1 MPGVVAGTRRA
12 PPARPREALC
22 GAVGRGGARAAALA
36 VLALAALALAVPE
49 RAQAQ
54 TLEDRHPSG
63 DCRDLNEY
71 PNCGIGL
78 SIDQRAGGYSDG
90 GAIQSAGD
98 GDLWTVVLYR
108 AQSYLIEVKGA
119 GDPGGDNGGTL
130 PDPWVE
136 IYELTYDMGT
146 RRFDPTL
153 RASNDNVN
161 ATNKNARVVYT
172 YPPGTTPQTPIGIRV
187 RGANGATGSYTVSVK
202 GLEGLALTETAD
214 CAGDETT
221 ACSIEV
227 GGTVRGTVSSTTD
240 DRRVGSPVGGG
251 QDLPIRRPGR
261 RQWRRH
267 PAGSEFA
274 TERGGWWCL

>member
-1 MPGVVAGTRRA
+1 M
-12 PPARPREALC
+12 
-22 GAVGRGGARAAALA
+22 
-36 VLALAALALAVPE
+36 LALAALALAVPE

-54 TLEDRHPSG
+54 TLEDRLPSG

-71 PNCGIGL
+71 PNCGIGS

-136 IYELTYDMGT
+136 IYELTYNMGT

-153 RASNDNVN
+153 RASNDNVS
-161 ATNKNARVVYT
+161 ATNKNAGVVYT

-202 GLEGLALTETAD
+202 GLEGLPLTETTD
-214 CAGDETT
+214 CASLQSDTCT
-221 ACSIEV
+221 IEV
-227 GGTVRGTVSSTTD
+227 GGTVRGAVSPFTD
-240 DRRVGSPVGGG
+240 TDAWAIVLEEGRGYQIDARGVDSGGG
-251 QDLPIRRPGR
+251 TLPEPKTG
-261 RQWRRH
+261 
-267 PAGSEFA
+267 AD
-274 TERGGWWCL
+274 RGPSWWYL

>member
-1 MPGVVAGTRRA
+1 M
-12 PPARPREALC
+12 
-22 GAVGRGGARAAALA
+22 
-36 VLALAALALAVPE
+36 LALAALALAVPE

-54 TLEDRHPSG
+54 TLEDRLPSG

-71 PNCGIGL
+71 PNCGIGS

-136 IYELTYDMGT
+136 IYELTYNMGT

-161 ATNKNARVVYT
+161 ATNKNAGVVYT
-172 YPPGTTPQTPIGIRV
+172 YPPGTTPQTPIGIRCARRERRHRQLHREREGARRIAV
-187 RGANGATGSYTVSVK
+187 DRDHRLRDPSKRHVHNRGRRHR
-202 GLEGLALTETAD
+202 
-214 CAGDETT
+214 AGGCQPLRPIPTRGQSCWRRAGEYQID
-221 ACSIEV
+221 ARGVDSG
-227 GGTVRGTVSSTTD
+227 GGTLPDPRLLLTV
-240 DRRVGSPVGGG
+240 VPPGG
-251 QDLPIRRPGR
+251 DL
-261 RQWRRH
+261 
-267 PAGSEFA
+267 
-274 TERGGWWCL
+274 